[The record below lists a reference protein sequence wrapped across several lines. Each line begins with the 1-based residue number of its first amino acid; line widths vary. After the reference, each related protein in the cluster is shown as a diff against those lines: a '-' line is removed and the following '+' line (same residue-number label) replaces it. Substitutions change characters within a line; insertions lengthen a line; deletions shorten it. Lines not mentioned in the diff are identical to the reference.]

1 MVEEATVLVEHDNE
15 HAAGPQ
21 GGAAD
26 GFVQIFNQC
35 LAFAHV
41 VGRMHRVAV
50 AKIVFCVVCRFYK
63 DKLRTQE
70 RTVKALEAILLV
82 CVKPMA

>member
-1 MVEEATVLVEHDNE
+1 
-15 HAAGPQ
+15 
-21 GGAAD
+21 
-26 GFVQIFNQC
+26 
-35 LAFAHV
+35 
-41 VGRMHRVAV
+41 MHRVAV